1 MSTTIRMTVL
11 VISLFYAFTGTAQQ
25 TPLKIVVFDTVKA
38 FEIAWDDVTITGIE
52 KDTGASVNI
61 RYRDDKS
68 RCIATILTALEK
80 PGRYLLTVASQT
92 EPSPDPPPWP
102 PYLRYCRLELKT

>member
-1 MSTTIRMTVL
+1 MTVL

-25 TPLKIVVFDTVKA
+25 TKIVVFDTVKT
-38 FEIAWDDVTITGIE
+38 FEAAWKDVTITGIE

-61 RYRDDKS
+61 VYRDDNA
-68 RCIATILTALEK
+68 RCTAMILTALEK

-92 EPSPDPPPWP
+92 EPSPDPPSTWP
-102 PYLRYCRLELKT
+102 PYLLYCRLELKT